1 MRTSPTFTE
10 EVDLQGS
17 NVEGVL
23 GGLCEGE
30 RATVPVSILFFL
42 VVFRLPPLGRQHF
55 AGIGWPDRGGHRA
68 GSLLP

>member
-1 MRTSPTFTE
+1 MRTSPALTK
-10 EVDLQGS
+10 EVDLRGS
-17 NVEGVL
+17 NMEAVL

-42 VVFRLPPLGRQHF
+42 FFFRLPPLGRRHF
-55 AGIGWPDRGGHRA
+55 EGIGWPDRGGHRA